1 MRYLLNQEKISLNIK
16 LNERISNFID
26 LFKRNNL
33 FLKNLSYLSILEG
46 VNVLVPLII
55 LPYLLHILGKEIYG
69 LIIFAQATVSYLA
82 ILQNFGLNTLAVKE
96 ISINR
101 NNKIKLN
108 GLVSSVFVF
117 KGILFFTSFIILWFV
132 ISLFSIYKGHEV
144 LLFLTMYMCLAD
156 FIFPKWYF
164 QGIEKMKYI
173 THLSILSKV
182 IILVLIFSFIKEKSD
197 YLLLP
202 IFYGIGVTIS
212 GIASIIVIFKYHK
225 LKFIFPSILQL
236 KNLFNQTLT
245 FFVSDISIS
254 IFANSNKIIIGSF
267 LGMAELAY
275 YDLADKIIMVFKHI
289 PLNIVRTAIYPRV
302 AQTKNIKIINSISKI
317 MGSYSIFIII
327 LIQIFAPLLVVTLGG
342 EELLESANILRIFS
356 ISIFT
361 THISN
366 YYITVGL
373 WSLGYEKSF
382 RNLMINST
390 IVFLMVYLIF
400 WIFGVINIYTIT
412 AIPALVDIYLIVHT
426 YFIYKQNN
434 LI

>member
-1 MRYLLNQEKISLNIK
+1 M
-16 LNERISNFID
+16 
-26 LFKRNNL
+26 
-33 FLKNLSYLSILEG
+33 SILEG

-69 LIIFAQATVSYLA
+69 LIIFAQATVSYLV

-101 NNKIKLN
+101 DNKIKLN
-108 GLVSSVFVF
+108 GIVSSIFVF

-132 ISLFSIYKGHEV
+132 ISLFSIFKGHEV

-173 THLSILSKV
+173 TYLSILSKV
-182 IILVLIFSFIKEKSD
+182 IILALIFTFIKEKSD
-197 YLLLP
+197 YILLP
-202 IFYGIGVTIS
+202 ILYGIGVAIS
-212 GIASIIVIFKYHK
+212 GIAGIIVIFKYHK

-254 IFANSNKIIIGSF
+254 IFANSNKVIIGSF

-302 AQTKNIKIINSISKI
+302 AQTKNIKIINNISKI

-342 EELLESANILRIFS
+342 EEMLESANILRIFS

-390 IVFLMVYLIF
+390 IVFLMIYLIF
-400 WIFGVINIYTIT
+400 WMFGVINIYTIT
-412 AIPALVDIYLIVHT
+412 AIPALVDIYLIAHT

-434 LI
+434 LM